1 YRVVVAGLLQSD
13 NVTCEMVDDLPWSLL
28 DKHQLSKI
36 KVYVNDNINIFVKD
50 IFIDSKESSNAI
62 VSVITHSDLS
72 DELKILI
79 LEKMQFTVTGL
90 NEFPEY
96 IDVDGNELSYHDLFY
111 RYDHV
116 T

>member
-1 YRVVVAGLLQSD
+1 MKALNFIGDHQMYPLDRATYRVVVAGLLQSD

-79 LEKMQFTVTGL
+79 LEKCNSPWPG
-90 NEFPEY
+90 
-96 IDVDGNELSYHDLFY
+96 
-111 RYDHV
+111 
-116 T
+116 

>member
-1 YRVVVAGLLQSD
+1 MKALNFIGDHQMYPLDRATYRVVVAGLLQSD

-79 LEKMQFTVTGL
+79 LEKC
-90 NEFPEY
+90 NSP
-96 IDVDGNELSYHDLFY
+96 
-111 RYDHV
+111 
-116 T
+116 